1 VTSEISPAA
10 ERRTTAT
17 TSRASGEPGDR
28 TRRSPSLLAP
38 LLLVLAAL
46 LAPSAA
52 DAQGRSWHLQS
63 FRSEIRVRADGALE
77 VSEVLRPT
85 FRGSYNGIYRTIP
98 VEYRTPSGFDR
109 DLDLEVRSVTDGAG
123 NALRYETDRE
133 GDDLRVKI
141 WVPDATD
148 ATRTVDLRY
157 RVESAIRFREDYE
170 ELYWNVT
177 GTEWAVPI
185 DSAAATIVLPE
196 GASGVRVRS
205 YTGPFGSRASDA
217 EIERRENRIR
227 VRATR
232 RLEYG
237 EGLTAAVA
245 WDPGLVSRPGFGERL
260 ARVLADN
267 WILLL
272 PLLAAGFM
280 FWLWRRRGRDPAVG
294 SIAPRYE
301 PPDGLTPAEVG
312 VVVDDHPH
320 PRDITAT
327 MVDLAVRG
335 YLTIESREESKLM
348 GLSTER
354 GYVLHRER
362 PPEEWTELREH
373 ERNTMEGLF
382 EGGRE
387 SVELSELENE
397 FYEHL
402 SDIRDDIFAEL
413 MDRKLYRR
421 RPDQVRSKYLV
432 IAMAVATI
440 ILAAGLEWG
449 GLLSASPM
457 AVTVAA
463 FGTGL
468 VFVGFGWHM
477 PARTRAGADMYAQVL
492 GFEEFLERVEEDR
505 FRRMITGP
513 EMFEAFLPY
522 AMALGVEKKWAAAF
536 EDMYRRPPEWY
547 RGSSPSGFHAGILA
561 ADMGRLSTDAGTAMT
576 SRPRSSGGSSFSGGG
591 GFSGGGVGGGGG
603 GAF

>member
-1 VTSEISPAA
+1 MK
-10 ERRTTAT
+10 TT
-17 TSRASGEPGDR
+17 
-28 TRRSPSLLAP
+28 SLLAP
-38 LLLVLAAL
+38 LLLLGAAL

-63 FRSEIRVRADGALE
+63 FRSEIRVRADGGIE
-77 VSEVLRPT
+77 VEEVLRPT

-98 VEYRTPSGFDR
+98 VEYRTPAGF
-109 DLDLEVRSVTDGAG
+109 DLDLDVDVRSVTDGAG
-123 NALRYETDRE
+123 NSLRHETDRE
-133 GDDLRVKI
+133 GRDLRVKI
-141 WVPDATD
+141 WIPDATD
-148 ATRTVDLRY
+148 ATRTVSLRY
-157 RVESAIRFREDYE
+157 EVASAIRFREDYE

-185 DSAAATIVLPE
+185 DSAAATVVLPE
-196 GASGVRVRS
+196 GASGVRVRA

-217 EIERRENRIR
+217 EIQREANRVH
-227 VRATR
+227 VRADR

-245 WDPGLVSRPGFGERL
+245 WDPGLVSRPSLPERI
-260 ARVLADN
+260 ARTLADN
-267 WILLL
+267 WILFL
-272 PLLAAGFM
+272 PLLVAGYM
-280 FWLWRRRGRDPAVG
+280 FWLWRRLGRDPPVG
-294 SIAPRYE
+294 SVAPRYE
-301 PPDGLTPAEVG
+301 PPEGLTPAEVG

-335 YLTIESREESKLM
+335 YLTIEAREESKLL
-348 GLSTER
+348 GLSSER
-354 GYVLHRER
+354 EYVLHRER
-362 PPEEWTELREH
+362 PREEWSELREH
-373 ERNTMEGLF
+373 ERKTMEGLF

-387 SVELSELENE
+387 SVELSELEEE

-421 RPDQVRSKYLV
+421 RPDEVRRIYLAGAV
-432 IAMAVATI
+432 I
-440 ILAAGLEWG
+440 
-449 GLLSASPM
+449 
-457 AVTVAA
+457 AVTVLMAVGLGLGDYLSIPPMAATVSA

-468 VFVGFGWHM
+468 VVAGFGWYM
-477 PARTRAGADMYAQVL
+477 PARTRAGADTYAQVL

-536 EDMYRRPPEWY
+536 EEMYRRPPEWY

-561 ADMGRLSTDAGTAMT
+561 ADMGRLSTHAGTAMT

-591 GFSGGGVGGGGG
+591 GFSGGGFGGGGG